1 MTNTLNHR
9 VNPSLMTG
17 LTATGSS
24 QATAFPLTNN
34 TLHEFTTVASS
45 TGAILP
51 IGVTPSEVTIYNNGA
66 STLTLYPPKGGSI
79 DSGTANASV
88 SLAAGTGVTFWAST
102 PSNWYYLVTP
112 GESGGGSV
120 TLTGAVVGSG
130 TGTIATSI
138 GTIPDLI
145 LPSAGPTRFIS
156 GPFINVTGPGNAIA
170 NTTTQ
175 TSLFTGAAFR
185 SGQSL
190 TIPANTL
197 MAGDEIEIALLGTF
211 SCNGNPFITISVL
224 LGSTV
229 VMQGTINGMFGTT
242 TNGEWVLGL
251 SPTKIW
257 FPQVGASGG
266 CSGIGQFVAVNSGPT
281 NALSACFL
289 YSGAQSGTGNLI
301 SLDTTAALAFDVRIQ
316 WNTAGPSNT
325 IQLLGGTVKKSG

>member
-79 DSGTANASV
+79 DAGTANASV
-88 SLAAGTGVTFWAST
+88 SLAAGSGVTFWAST

-156 GPFINVTGPGNAIA
+156 GPFINVTGPGNAVQ
-170 NTTTQ
+170 NTTAF
-175 TSLFTGAAFR
+175 TSLFTGAALR

-190 TIPANTL
+190 AIPANSL
-197 MAGDEIEIALLGTF
+197 LAGDEIEISLTGTF
-211 SCNGNPFITISVL
+211 GCNGNPSLTIRVL
-224 LGSTV
+224 LGGTTI
-229 VMQGTINGMFGTT
+229 MQGDTGGQFAST
-242 TNGEWVLGL
+242 TNGQWILGVV
-251 SPTKIW
+251 PTKIW

-266 CSGIGQFVAVNSGPT
+266 ATGFGELFTVNNGAG
-281 NALSACFL
+281 NNLSACNL
-289 YSGAQSGTGNLI
+289 YSGTQVGSGSLI
-301 SLDTTAALAFDVRIQ
+301 SVNTTGALALDVQVQ
-316 WNTAGPSNT
+316 WSAADPLNT
-325 IQLLGGTVKKSG
+325 IQLLGGTIKKSG